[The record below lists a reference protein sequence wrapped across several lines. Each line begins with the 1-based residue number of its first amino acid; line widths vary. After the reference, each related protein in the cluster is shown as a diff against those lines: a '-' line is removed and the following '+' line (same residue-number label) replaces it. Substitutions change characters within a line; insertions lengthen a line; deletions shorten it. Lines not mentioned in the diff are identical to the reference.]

1 MATLDFL
8 TAGAIGR
15 WCSLAAPGGAL
26 EDETEIATA
35 GLKRVD
41 ALTTIMLHTLLLV
54 SALALFPNEADQR
67 AKPNL
72 ASAMKPDS
80 PCAWLVPALHAP
92 CTVLEDIVTNG
103 WTHKAKNA
111 IDAAE
116 SENAMLNEKLAQANA
131 SDITFANSLD
141 SNRTSQK
148 MERGAAAGLRAKR
161 RLSTRANAKVIGR
174 AKRGTHHAPPAPPS
188 ESPPPPPKRGGDKR
202 RAKNGITQQQQQ
214 QQRQQAPPPP
224 APSPSTPPPQRLYKR
239 WCLYLCRGD

>member
-1 MATLDFL
+1 MLA
-8 TAGAIGR
+8 R
-15 WCSLAAPGGAL
+15 WNSLATRRGDSNLQLRRRAARGS
-26 EDETEIATA
+26 DEPTRRRSRPSCCTRCCSY
-35 GLKRVD
+35 LP
-41 ALTTIMLHTLLLV
+41 
-54 SALALFPNEADQR
+54 SLFPNEADQR
-67 AKPNL
+67 AEPNL
-72 ASAMKPDS
+72 APAMKPDS
-80 PCAWLVPALHAP
+80 PCAWLVPAPRAP

-103 WTHKAKNA
+103 WTHSPLKAKNA

-131 SDITFANSLD
+131 SDITFASSLD
-141 SNRTSQK
+141 SNMRAQK

-174 AKRGTHHAPPAPPS
+174 AKRGTQHAPPAPPS

-214 QQRQQAPPPP
+214 HQQQQQQQPPPP
-224 APSPSTPPPQRLYKR
+224 APSPSTPPPQRLYKK